1 MYERFHDSVV
11 VNFAKTLRRVS
22 NAWDKSSRYPFREE
36 GGGGTRGWSVRLCGF
51 VYADHAFE
59 IQRGGEKRK
68 SSTIFPRLHRE
79 FLLRKRGELP
89 FFTFEPFLNEQ
100 VRKRS
105 YKYLFNV
112 YLLVC
117 EITIRAIFLQ
127 EFNYITGWE
136 KSRQMKSNCAV
147 QPRQEAVIAKKWYK
161 MIVSMYLDNIAI
173 RTIME
178 IVKVY

>member
-1 MYERFHDSVV
+1 M
-11 VNFAKTLRRVS
+11 NFAKTLRRVS
-22 NAWDKSSRYPFREE
+22 NAGINHQIPFSRRRRE
-36 GGGGTRGWSVRLCGF
+36 TRGWFVRGF

-127 EFNYITGWE
+127 EFNYITGWG

-147 QPRQEAVIAKKWYK
+147 QPRQETVIAKKHK

-178 IVKVY
+178 IVKVYVNSS

>member
-100 VRKRS
+100 VKKRS

-147 QPRQEAVIAKKWYK
+147 QP
-161 MIVSMYLDNIAI
+161 
-173 RTIME
+173 
-178 IVKVY
+178 